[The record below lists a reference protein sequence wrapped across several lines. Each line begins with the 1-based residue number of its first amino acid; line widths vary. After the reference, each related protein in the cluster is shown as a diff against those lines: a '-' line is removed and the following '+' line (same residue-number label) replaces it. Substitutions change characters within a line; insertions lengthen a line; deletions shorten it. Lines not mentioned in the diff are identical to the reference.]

1 MVLKSTDFRHKAKV
15 LQKENLRSNITL
27 FFVDVTRKFKY
38 MYVYFPSFCFSNL
51 NFSLEHKDITTKK
64 YSDITHSKS

>member
-27 FFVDVTRKFKY
+27 FFFDVARKFK
-38 MYVYFPSFCFSNL
+38 YVYFPSFCFSNL